1 MGTLNY
7 RIIDNFLEK
16 QVFKN
21 IQELIMSN
29 NFPWFFEKHQI
40 ISEHSDGYYF
50 SHTFYKNNKINS
62 NYFENMVPILEKLDC
77 KALSEIRANLTTNKN
92 KNDISNWHVDRTY
105 PCYTSVFYINNN
117 NGYTLLNEMDK
128 IKIESIENRMLIFD
142 SNIKHA
148 AVSQTDTDNR
158 LVINFNYF

>member
-7 RIIDNFLEK
+7 RIMDNFLEK
-16 QVFKN
+16 QAFKN
-21 IQELIMSN
+21 IQELIMSS
-29 NFPWFFEKHQI
+29 NFPWFFEKHQTR
-40 ISEHSDGYYF
+40 SEHDSYYF
-50 SHTFYKNNKINS
+50 SHTFYKNNTINS
-62 NYFENMVPILEKLDC
+62 NYFENITPILEKLDC

-92 KNDISNWHVDRTY
+92 KNDMSSWHIDRPY
-105 PCYTSVFYINNN
+105 PCYTSIFYINNN

-142 SNIKHA
+142 SNIRHA

-158 LVINFNYF
+158 VVINFNYF